1 MLAVSLVSHA
11 DFDVTSSVMYLVL
24 VVYLS
29 IFVTWRVTLWLLA
42 AWVKTRVYER
52 VGFYRHLNDTPP
64 QKLRGIQ
71 IYRGR
76 CRKGLRVCGKNT
88 QQSLG
93 FWFWLLLLLYQ
104 RLCGDIVWVA
114 ANIIRENNAAASCA
128 VLAGLNT
135 RDCETRLQQRAKQP
149 LRQVYW
155 RPTLRQNKSI
165 KQSSFIHF
173 WQSVYCKFNLTLVK

>member
-1 MLAVSLVSHA
+1 MLTVSLVSHA
-11 DFDVTSSVMYLVL
+11 DFDVTWSVMYLVL
-24 VVYLS
+24 VAYLS
-29 IFVTWRVTLWLLA
+29 IFVTWHVTPWLLA

-64 QKLRGIQ
+64 QKLRDTQ

-104 RLCGDIVWVA
+104 RLCGDVVWVA
-114 ANIIRENNAAASCA
+114 ANIIRENNAAAS
-128 VLAGLNT
+128 LNT

-155 RPTLRQNKSI
+155 RLYGACSFRMQTTKSYI
-165 KQSSFIHF
+165 CDF
-173 WQSVYCKFNLTLVK
+173 T